1 MPDVIF
7 EPLVFRHLKVKNRIF
22 RSNIAGRFDNYDG
35 SGNQAR
41 INWEVKF
48 ARGGVGAII
57 SSFVPVQIRGRI
69 IPNYATID
77 TDERI
82 PFWRAVGKAVHE
94 HDCRYILQL
103 SHAGRQRDVPGIEY
117 EFALSSTDAKDPLHG
132 FQCKRMTKADIKE
145 TVAAFAEGARRAR
158 EAGLDGVE
166 LHGANGYLITQF
178 LSSAI
183 NDRDDEYGGP
193 IENRARFVVEIVKAI
208 RARVGRDFHLQMK
221 ISAVDHNNALALLK
235 FEKPGNTIADSVR
248 VCQMLVEAGVDAIH
262 VSTGSAFPHPK
273 NPAGTDLPVD
283 ILADTYDTLGSS
295 GTHTMRNLLLFQ
307 NPLTAKLFR
316 YQWLEAGV
324 PADRIEGAN
333 LADARAI
340 KQAVSVPVICTGGF
354 QTASVIRR
362 AITSGDCDAVS
373 AARPLVA
380 NNDLVKHFAAGLDRA
395 PKPCTYC
402 NKCLAHVV
410 EHPLGCYEESRFASR
425 DEMLKQVMS
434 VFSPPPFA

>member
-1 MPDVIF
+1 
-7 EPLVFRHLKVKNRIF
+7 
-22 RSNIAGRFDNYDG
+22 
-35 SGNQAR
+35 
-41 INWEVKF
+41 
-48 ARGGVGAII
+48 
-57 SSFVPVQIRGRI
+57 
-69 IPNYATID
+69 
-77 TDERI
+77 
-82 PFWRAVGKAVHE
+82 
-94 HDCRYILQL
+94 
-103 SHAGRQRDVPGIEY
+103 
-117 EFALSSTDAKDPLHG
+117 
-132 FQCKRMTKADIKE
+132 
-145 TVAAFAEGARRAR
+145 
-158 EAGLDGVE
+158 
-166 LHGANGYLITQF
+166 
-178 LSSAI
+178 
-183 NDRDDEYGGP
+183 
-193 IENRARFVVEIVKAI
+193 
-208 RARVGRDFHLQMK
+208 
-221 ISAVDHNNALALLK
+221 
-235 FEKPGNTIADSVR
+235 
-248 VCQMLVEAGVDAIH
+248 
-262 VSTGSAFPHPK
+262 
-273 NPAGTDLPVD
+273 VD

-362 AITSGDCDAVS
+362 AITNGDCDAVS